1 MGQNLQNI
9 LQPWRFLLQILH
21 RKKSCEGICALLE
34 KFSRNN
40 ITIFRS
46 GFIFTFTS
54 VSYFLFF
61 FFFSFLLFSDLYF
74 FYSLLFIFLCLLAL
88 FSLVHMRKL
97 SCYLPFFSLLI
108 FHIPSVSL
116 EKMSLSYFMFI
127 CAFLIR
133 QTNESFTIFSVVPR
147 QLWPLHCGNT
157 HLKPTDH
164 CSVYPSSPQSVS
176 WMDVHESGV
185 LWLHHRS
192 VIL

>member
-54 VSYFLFF
+54 VSYFLVF